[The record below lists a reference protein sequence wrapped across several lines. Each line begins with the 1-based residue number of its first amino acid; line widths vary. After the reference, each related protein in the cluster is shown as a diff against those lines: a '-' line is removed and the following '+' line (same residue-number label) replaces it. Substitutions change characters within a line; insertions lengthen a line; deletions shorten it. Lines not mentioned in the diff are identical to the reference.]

1 MKYFDIAEYFP
12 TSQLDLWSKDGVSTD
27 IVDER
32 QINNSNVCCDYCKEH
47 QGRLTD
53 DSEKSL

>member
-32 QINNSNVCCDYCKEH
+32 QINNSDVCCDYCKEH
-47 QGRLTD
+47 QGG
-53 DSEKSL
+53 